1 MGHADLSPSPW
12 ITRHAYLVPVRGP
25 VLDLAC
31 GRGRH
36 ARLFLHG
43 GHPVT
48 AVDVDTCSVEELDDP
63 GLEVLQAD
71 LEGGAWP
78 LTARRFPGVVVCNYL
93 WRPLWPQILAAVA
106 DPGVLIYETFAV
118 GNERYGK
125 PRNPEYLL
133 RSGELLEVVGGELT
147 VLAYEH
153 GLVEEAS
160 GSESPHRA
168 VKQRICAVRGELG
181 QG

>member
-1 MGHADLSPSPW
+1 
-12 ITRHAYLVPVRGP
+12 

-36 ARLFLHG
+36 AQLFLQG
-43 GHPVT
+43 GHPVV
-48 AVDVDTCSVEELDDP
+48 AVDLDVGGVGSLDDP
-63 GLEVLQAD
+63 GLEVVQAD
-71 LEGGAWP
+71 LEAGPWP
-78 LTARRFPGVVVCNYL
+78 LTARRFAGVVVCNYL

-125 PRNPEYLL
+125 PRNPDYLL

-153 GLVEEAS
+153 GLVEEVSDS
-160 GSESPHRA
+160 GSPRPA
-168 VKQRICAVRGELG
+168 VKQRICAVRGALG
-181 QG
+181 RG